1 MTPNETRSMRALAAL
16 RMVWASAAWMVE
28 IVNVNF
34 ESKCSIYVQHNLLTL
49 FNCSP
54 RLLLLLFRTFWNCSV
69 LLLFTYRIVD
79 RIGLA
84 VTGSIGDRSE
94 YCRRQSHKLDITHT
108 HQVTNSVG
116 QRQGSRVWTRR
127 PSSSCQRK
135 QCRRLRT
142 ACYSETF
149 SSHAPRC

>member
-1 MTPNETRSMRALAAL
+1 MVGCGPGPVDLRTAGGGRSFPPAAGSF
-16 RMVWASAAWMVE
+16 RTVAVIRDPGVE

-94 YCRRQSHKLDITHT
+94 YCRRQLDGNHT
-108 HQVTNSVG
+108 N
-116 QRQGSRVWTRR
+116 
-127 PSSSCQRK
+127 
-135 QCRRLRT
+135 
-142 ACYSETF
+142 
-149 SSHAPRC
+149 

>member
-1 MTPNETRSMRALAAL
+1 MAVKL
-16 RMVWASAAWMVE
+16 E

-94 YCRRQSHKLDITHT
+94 YCRRQSHKLDISHYTHAP
-108 HQVTNSVG
+108 SYKFSWAFM
-116 QRQGSRVWTRR
+116 RQGSRVWTRR

-149 SSHAPRC
+149 SSHAPHC

>member
-1 MTPNETRSMRALAAL
+1 MSHPKSHDHEQSRSRKFLPERAREGRAADLDWGQAVSTRVAVPAIACSQGASRHAAAACGHGPTACAAT
-16 RMVWASAAWMVE
+16 ASIPSLE

-94 YCRRQSHKLDITHT
+94 YCRRQLDGNHT
-108 HQVTNSVG
+108 N
-116 QRQGSRVWTRR
+116 
-127 PSSSCQRK
+127 
-135 QCRRLRT
+135 
-142 ACYSETF
+142 
-149 SSHAPRC
+149 